1 MDDTIL
7 ITFANQ
13 KGGVGKTTLCAI
25 FANYLVKKGC
35 PVMVVDCDAQQSI
48 KERRK
53 NDLLVYGSEDMKLP
67 YEVISF
73 DITKT
78 EQLLVFIENLRQS
91 RGIVLIDSPGTLD
104 LQGLVILLASSDF
117 IVCPFHYDKTTIPST
132 VSFIALVERIR
143 NEMGKHMSAQLIL
156 IPNKQDPRVG
166 KRDELVLW
174 EETREAFSNYG
185 KVTPKITVRADMERF
200 STISDL
206 DNQLEIVSPAFDV
219 IFKEIFGTTESLIKQ

>member
-1 MDDTIL
+1 MDDTII

-48 KERRK
+48 RERRK
-53 NDLLVYGSEDMKLP
+53 NDLVIYDGPDMKIP

-73 DITKT
+73 DISKT
-78 EQLLVFIENLRQS
+78 DQLITFIENLRRS
-91 RGIVLIDSPGTLD
+91 RGVVLIDSPGSLD
-104 LQGLVILLASSDF
+104 LQGLVILLGSSDF

-132 VSFIALVERIR
+132 VSFILFIERMR
-143 NEMGKHMSAQLIL
+143 AEMGKRMNAQLIL

-166 KRDELVLW
+166 KRDELLLW
-174 EETREAFSNYG
+174 DETREAFSNYG
-185 KVTPKITVRADMERF
+185 IVTPKISVKADMERF

-206 DNQLEIVSPAFDV
+206 DTQLETVSPAFDV
-219 IFKEIFGTTESLIKQ
+219 IYKEIFGTTQPLTE